1 MAKTSYEPAFEP
13 APLKG
18 NTQIQDSESR
28 SITGFL
34 ISFSANES
42 GDFWTLREG
51 KNFIGSDSSCDIMLK
66 DASVSKEH
74 AIINVRKNQ
83 NDSRLMTVITDQN
96 STNGVMV
103 NNKDIEFN
111 SHECAERDVIK
122 IGYFELLLLT
132 VDKEKHGLKPHEKL
146 MSAKKET
153 ERGFHSPYHDG
164 HYNLS
169 NDTRKR
175 KTKPE

>member
-13 APLKG
+13 APKKG
-18 NTQIQDSESR
+18 STQIQDSETR

-34 ISFSANES
+34 VSFSANEA
-42 GDFWTLREG
+42 GDFWSLREG
-51 KNFIGSDSSCDIMLK
+51 KNFIGSASSCDIVLK

-103 NNKDIEFN
+103 NEKDIEFS
-111 SHECAERDVIK
+111 SHECADRDVII
-122 IGYFELLLLT
+122 IGNYELLLLT
-132 VDKEKHGLKPHEKL
+132 VDKEKHGLKPNEKL
-146 MSAKKET
+146 KPSKKEA
-153 ERGFHSPYHDG
+153 ERAFHSPYHEAP
-164 HYNLS
+164 YNIS
-169 NDTRKR
+169 NDPRKR